1 MTALKVAVLGLGIMG
16 SGMARNLLAGGFDTA
31 VWNRSPQKAEP
42 LVAAGARRAETPA
55 EAATGAD
62 IVVAMLA
69 DDDASR
75 RAWLAEP
82 DGALAAMGQDAVA
95 IDASTLTV
103 EWVRKLG
110 DQMMERGIG
119 FLDAPVTGSRQQA
132 AEGKLRFLVG
142 GEADALARAEP
153 VLAAMGSETVHLGPT
168 GSGATLKLVNNFL
181 CGVQVASLA
190 EAIAMIER
198 KGLDVRR
205 AVDILTSGAPG
216 SPLLGAVSARML
228 DRAYEPQ
235 FLVPLMAKD
244 LAYAEA
250 AFAEAGIPL
259 PSAAAARERFKAAAN
274 GGQQESDI
282 AAIIE
287 PLRRE

>member
-16 SGMARNLLAGGFDTA
+16 GGMARNLLSGGFDMT
-31 VWNRSPQKAEP
+31 VWNRSPAKADP
-42 LVAAGARRAETPA
+42 LVAAGARLAATPA
-55 EAATGAD
+55 EAAHDAD

-75 RAWLAEP
+75 QAWLSET
-82 DGALAAMGQDAVA
+82 DGALAAMKAGA
-95 IDASTLTV
+95 IGIEASTLTV
-103 EWVRKLG
+103 DWVRTLNEA
-110 DQMMERGIG
+110 MMAHGAG

-142 GEADALARAEP
+142 GDPDVLARAEP
-153 VLAAMGSETVHLGPT
+153 AFAAMGSETVHLGPT

-198 KGLDVRR
+198 SGLDVRR
-205 AVDILTSGAPG
+205 AVSILTGGAPG

-250 AFAEAGIPL
+250 AFAAAEIPL
-259 PSAAAARERFKAAAN
+259 PSAAAARERFDAAARA
-274 GGQQESDI
+274 GRQGSDI

-287 PLRRE
+287 PLRCK